1 MCWHLLWQFVIMS
14 AKWCTDFTV
23 FKPCFDLWAFVV
35 YFQVLFCNNEV
46 VASCDLDQIFVIG
59 TGCNLSAKWLVVNN
73 WVDEIPERFSTH
85 EGMLLMDD
93 SLVSL
98 VNFTRNESVSE
109 DDCHANCESSFC
121 GDKKYSQVCE
131 TERSVRDELMFVWF
145 LEASLKFV
153 DSHKKRSEWNI
164 QILSF

>member
-1 MCWHLLWQFVIMS
+1 M
-14 AKWCTDFTV
+14 
-23 FKPCFDLWAFVV
+23 
-35 YFQVLFCNNEV
+35 
-46 VASCDLDQIFVIG
+46 
-59 TGCNLSAKWLVVNN
+59 
-73 WVDEIPERFSTH
+73 DEIPERFSTH

-131 TERSVRDELMFVWF
+131 TERSVPDELMFVWF

-153 DSHKKRSEWNI
+153 DSQKKDLNETFRS
-164 QILSF
+164 

>member
-1 MCWHLLWQFVIMS
+1 M
-14 AKWCTDFTV
+14 
-23 FKPCFDLWAFVV
+23 
-35 YFQVLFCNNEV
+35 
-46 VASCDLDQIFVIG
+46 
-59 TGCNLSAKWLVVNN
+59 
-73 WVDEIPERFSTH
+73 DEIPERFSTH

-131 TERSVRDELMFVWF
+131 TERSVPDELMDEKSGCGCDPMPARCGLSRCIGCLKVS
-145 LEASLKFV
+145 SLPAH
-153 DSHKKRSEWNI
+153 DMRCGRR
-164 QILSF
+164 